1 MQTVLQKLNRKMKRN
16 KHTELP
22 PGRLAVGDLDYRYL
36 LEEPYCAGFLAKM
49 YGNNRQSCAVCI

>member
-16 KHTELP
+16 KNTELP
-22 PGRLAVGDLDYRYL
+22 HGRLAVGELDYRYL
-36 LEEPYCAGFLAKM
+36 LEEPYCAGFWKKM